1 MKSSDRFAA
10 AETNVLVG
18 LAKRSARYPRI
29 NKCQK
34 HKWMQ
39 MASNSSCFA
48 LSAERMALTHILR
61 VRKAVC
67 FVCLDYALLC
77 HWGQKKNIACPT
89 AQEPGARHRAKGETK
104 QRREVAEKSSCMF
117 LLTSKSLGTECLN
130 LLEFASLVLLQRTS
144 LMSAFGAATAF

>member
-1 MKSSDRFAA
+1 
-10 AETNVLVG
+10 
-18 LAKRSARYPRI
+18 
-29 NKCQK
+29 
-34 HKWMQ
+34 MQ

-104 QRREVAEKSSCMF
+104 QRREVAGKEFLHVPPDLKIPWHGMF
-117 LLTSKSLGTECLN
+117 GTSWN
-130 LLEFASLVLLQRTS
+130 LLHLFCFNARR
-144 LMSAFGAATAF
+144 